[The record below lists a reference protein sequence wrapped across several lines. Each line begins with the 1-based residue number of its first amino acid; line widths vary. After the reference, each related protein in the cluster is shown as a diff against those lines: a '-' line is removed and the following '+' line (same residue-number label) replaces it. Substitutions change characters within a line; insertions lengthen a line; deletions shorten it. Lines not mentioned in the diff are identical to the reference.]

1 MSFRAKSRSELD
13 LFDKEKRRRFDERK
27 KTTTSS
33 SSSDG
38 TKLPVIC
45 HSESI
50 RPIVPN
56 RKKVLIK
63 LLRSAIILR

>member
-1 MSFRAKSRSELD
+1 MSFISMKNGRSELD
-13 LFDKEKRRRFDERK
+13 FLIREKRRFDEN
-27 KTTTSS
+27 TTTSS

-56 RKKVLIK
+56 
-63 LLRSAIILR
+63 